1 MLDTKNF
8 IVKTGART
16 FEAAAFLRRR
26 GADTVA
32 VKKLFSENIKTYKE
46 KYKLV
51 SASEIYRGCAVA
63 FADDTIKDPRLVAA
77 QAADELLGVQDV
89 SASFVV
95 FMTNGNTANISA
107 RSYGKI
113 NVQVIMEKLGGG
125 GHQTMAAT
133 QMPDTSME
141 SARQQLF
148 EAIDDFLA

>member
-1 MLDTKNF
+1 M
-8 IVKTGART
+8 
-16 FEAAAFLRRR
+16 
-26 GADTVA
+26 
-32 VKKLFSENIKTYKE
+32 
-46 KYKLV
+46 
-51 SASEIYRGCAVA
+51 A

-89 SASFVV
+89 SASFVL

-148 EAIDDFLA
+148 DAIDDFLA